1 MRSFWPGRPQSNN
14 NNSNKTMDDL
24 QQMRLT
30 SSSCAKVFIQRDYSE
45 GVGVKFDTKL
55 PAELQGKIDPAE
67 FEQVIER
74 INGIYADAER
84 LSARTCFENCCACL
98 TAYLLLAC
106 MPTSYEKVSG
116 TNKKIYAKKIKFLI
130 SKKYFKQECQ
140 KGVWSNH
147 IWERPFVCT
156 QRPANGR
163 SNGTRP
169 QMCKFLSQ
177 ILDKNI
183 IK

>member
-1 MRSFWPGRPQSNN
+1 MRSFWPGRQIN
-14 NNSNKTMDDL
+14 NNSTKNNNKTMDDL

-74 INGIYADAER
+74 INSIYGDAER

-106 MPTSYEKVSG
+106 MPTSYEKVCDSKR
-116 TNKKIYAKKIKFLI
+116 NLASNFFNHKI
-130 SKKYFKQECQ
+130 
-140 KGVWSNH
+140 
-147 IWERPFVCT
+147 FV
-156 QRPANGR
+156 
-163 SNGTRP
+163 
-169 QMCKFLSQ
+169 K
-177 ILDKNI
+177 
-183 IK
+183 